1 MRKHHDRVRL
11 GRFLI
16 IGILLVASCLLWRVR
31 VWASTSPLE
40 TIRATTNQALAV
52 LEHPEYQGDGH
63 RQERIEKMWEIILPK
78 FAPEEIAQ
86 RSLGVHWRQ
95 LTEEQ
100 RTHFVQIF
108 IQLVKNNYSNTLDRY
123 TKDAQFFFDSE
134 HIEGDFSEVQTRIQS
149 PSQEKPLSIVYRL
162 HQQEGEWFVYDVV
175 AENVSMV
182 QNYRNQF
189 SRIIADSSFE
199 GLVQVIEQ
207 KLKELEAV

>member
-1 MRKHHDRVRL
+1 MIV
-11 GRFLI
+11 
-16 IGILLVASCLLWRVR
+16 GILVVVSGFLWHVR
-31 VWASTSPLE
+31 GWASPSPLE
-40 TIRATTNQALAV
+40 IIRSTTSQALAV

-63 RQERIEKMWEIILPK
+63 RQERIDKMWEIILPR

-95 LTEEQ
+95 LTDKQ
-100 RTHFVQIF
+100 RAHFVQIF

-134 HIEGDFSEVQTRIQS
+134 HVEGDFAEVQTRIQS

-189 SRIIADSSFE
+189 ARIIADSSFD

-207 KLKELEAV
+207 KLKALQAT